1 MKSKS
6 MVWEPGGGHIPVI
19 VSVVT
24 VGTGKGWGTACAR
37 GQGTG
42 LCTGLSSL
50 AQRPLGGV
58 KEGI

>member
-6 MVWEPGGGHIPVI
+6 MVLEQGAEGIAVI
-19 VSVVT
+19 C
-24 VGTGKGWGTACAR
+24 TGKGWGLACAKGR
-37 GQGTG
+37 GAG

-58 KEGI
+58 KKGI